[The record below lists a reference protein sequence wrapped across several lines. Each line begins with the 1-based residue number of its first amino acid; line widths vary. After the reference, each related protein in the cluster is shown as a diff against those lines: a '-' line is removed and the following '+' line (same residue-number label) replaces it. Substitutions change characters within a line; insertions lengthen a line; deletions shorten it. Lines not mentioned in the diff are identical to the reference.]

1 VASTPN
7 LRLEGALDMA
17 KTRTPNAIQQTV
29 TKASLVKA
37 DFCCSVWLGCS
48 DLKRST
54 ARAADGCSHVPFAR
68 RFLGLARSLLPSTIV
83 AILPKCPI
91 CLAAYV
97 AIGTGVG
104 ISASTAT
111 YLRLLL
117 VVLCLAS
124 LSYFASRLV
133 RRFIS
138 LMFKAVHRPS
148 GSRMPCAEEK

>member
-1 VASTPN
+1 MTCMSA
-7 LRLEGALDMA
+7 
-17 KTRTPNAIQQTV
+17 PNAIQIIV
-29 TKASLVKA
+29 TKASLMKA
-37 DFCCSVWLGCS
+37 RCRCAVSLGCS
-48 DLKRST
+48 DTKRPT
-54 ARAADGCSHVPFAR
+54 ARAADGYSRVPFAR
-68 RFLGLARSLLPSTIV
+68 RCLDLAGSLLPS
-83 AILPKCPI
+83 AILALLPKCPI

-133 RRFIS
+133 RLFHGVEVDS
-138 LMFKAVHRPS
+138 AATAV
-148 GSRMPCAEEK
+148 